1 MAQKHDHRVLL
12 VNENIGA
19 ASDLEDALCV
29 DVGRVV
35 LGKFLAPLPTARVKN
50 SDDMGQNG
58 SGANLIALLG
68 ANIALVKD
76 VRGVDDGL
84 RQDGVSVSV
93 AHVGLFMVRDALD
106 VCAHGDRKGGAVLE
120 EEHFVDEG
128 GAELVGRDLRVGVG
142 A

>member
-1 MAQKHDHRVLL
+1 MLAELYLGNSLRHCRKASQRV
-12 VNENIGA
+12 ERARARAGRA
-19 ASDLEDALCV
+19 AD
-29 DVGRVV
+29 
-35 LGKFLAPLPTARVKN
+35 
-50 SDDMGQNG
+50 
-58 SGANLIALLG
+58 LIALLG
-68 ANIALVKD
+68 ANVALVKD